1 MDSNKHELEGK
12 SANKMYP
19 KPLISLIICVK
30 NGMPYLPQA
39 VNSIRAQ
46 SYKKFEV
53 VVQDGASTDGTLEFF
68 KEISA
73 TLDIKLESEP
83 DAGQG
88 QAYNRALKRCNGE
101 IIGTIDADNLLERE
115 ALDIVA
121 SFFQKHP
128 NCAAAY
134 GGSQLI
140 SQQGQIISKFEPSAF
155 NIFRLIQGELV
166 PPFSSAFFSVEGCG
180 KELCFDESL
189 QSCQDFD
196 LWLRLSHLSILKIP
210 NILSKVRISEK
221 SKTCKPE
228 MYAHFCE
235 EKLRSLERYLTRYG
249 SNLLIQSLY
258 EQSSAG
264 IYLWA
269 AESIYALEG
278 KSNRFNE
285 YCEKAAA
292 LDPDSERLKRLYRS
306 NSYTMNR
313 SVVEGITP
321 AGAVW
326 NHQQKILDS
335 QERLRALSEAVAHP
349 NSLALCQWA
358 QWFAVALEF
367 KPDLIIELG
376 RSWGNSTCVFTEAA
390 NQLENCRV
398 VSLCPT
404 TEWEDII
411 KPRVAEVTSHQW
423 LQPLDARI
431 TDIITT
437 DIEEL
442 IGDSQRILLL
452 WNASGYKVAEWVLG
466 VVMPLLRKRQHLA
479 IVHSISDMRY
489 CGDPGDYQGQRLW
502 ECNSNGNERLILGH
516 LNSAANQLVSLV
528 DFASRNKLVLHSA
541 DHSFHMELTDDQIG
555 ELQLTLGQE
564 FFSKNGHWFWFSLN
578 EKDDAKPI
586 YFPSYSCE
594 PTTLEKTQTQ
604 LGQTQSQLG
613 QSQAQL
619 EQTQSQ
625 LEQTQFQLEQTQ
637 FQLGQSQAQ
646 LEQTQSQLAQS
657 HTQLVHT
664 KAQLEQM
671 QAEWVRS
678 QSTIAAME
686 NTKVWKLRAQWL
698 RLKRLTGLI
707 KNE

>member
-1 MDSNKHELEGK
+1 
-12 SANKMYP
+12 
-19 KPLISLIICVK
+19 
-30 NGMPYLPQA
+30 MPYLPQA
-39 VNSIRAQ
+39 MNSIRAQ

-53 VVQDGASTDGTLEFF
+53 IVQDGGSTDGSLEFF
-68 KEISA
+68 KEISEA
-73 TLDIKLESEP
+73 LDIKLESEP
-83 DAGQG
+83 DVGQG
-88 QAYNRALKRCNGE
+88 QAYNRAIQRCNGE
-101 IIGTIDADNLLERE
+101 IIGTVDADNLLERE
-115 ALDIVA
+115 ALDLVA
-121 SFFQKHP
+121 SFFQNHP

-134 GGSQLI
+134 GCSQLI
-140 SQQGQIISKFEPSAF
+140 SQQGQILSKFEPSTF

-166 PPFSSAFFSVEGCG
+166 PPFSSAFFSVEGCET
-180 KELCFDESL
+180 ELCFDEL
-189 QSCQDFD
+189 LKSCQDFD
-196 LWLRLSHLSILKIP
+196 LWLRLSHLPILKIP
-210 NILSKVRISEK
+210 YVLSKVRISEK
-221 SKTCKPE
+221 SKTCNPE

-235 EKLRSLERYLTRYG
+235 EKLRALERYLTRYG
-249 SNLLIQSLY
+249 QNILLQRIY

-278 KSNRFNE
+278 QSNRFNE

-306 NSYTMNR
+306 NSYNMNR
-313 SVVEGITP
+313 TVVEGITP

-335 QERLRALSEAVAHP
+335 QERLRALFEAVAHP
-349 NSLALCQWA
+349 NNLALYQWV

-404 TEWEDII
+404 TEWEEVI
-411 KPRVAEVTSHQW
+411 KPRVAEVISHQW
-423 LQPLDARI
+423 FQHLDARI

-466 VVMPLLRKRQHLA
+466 VVMPLLRERQHLA

-489 CGDPGDYQGQRLW
+489 CGDQGDYQGQRLW

-516 LNSAANQLVSLV
+516 LNSAAGQLVSLV

-578 EKDDAKPI
+578 EIDDAKPT
-586 YFPSYSCE
+586 YFPNYSCE
-594 PTTLEKTQTQ
+594 PTTLEKTKTQLQQTQAQ
-604 LGQTQSQLG
+604 LGQSQVQLEQTQAQLGQSQAQLG

-619 EQTQSQ
+619 EQTQA
-625 LEQTQFQLEQTQ
+625 
-637 FQLGQSQAQ
+637 QLGQSQAQ

-657 HTQLVHT
+657 QTQLAHT
-664 KAQLEQM
+664 KAQLEQV

-686 NTKVWKLRAQWL
+686 NTKFWKLRAQWL
-698 RLKRLTGLI
+698 RLKRLTGLT
-707 KNE
+707 KDE